1 MKSKLAA
8 TAHVA
13 GLVLLFGVTF
23 AHADNFYFAFDNT
36 IGNVTG
42 TVTGEIFG
50 LVNNSTSAATD
61 VIINSAPTAL
71 GLPSVPFDM
80 FGTPNNNS
88 FTETAGTIT
97 NFVFASTDPSGV
109 FFLQLFTHNIFEN
122 AETSLL
128 VESVN
133 SINFSSV
140 PSPIAGAGLPGMIP
154 VFASVGLLG
163 WWRRRQKSVGNGI
176 GCPKNDTCAGGG
188 CDGPPHRGA

>member
-88 FTETAGTIT
+88 FTETAGTISRSRCGAAQLA
-97 NFVFASTDPSGV
+97 NLHSG
-109 FFLQLFTHNIFEN
+109 QLF
-122 AETSLL
+122 
-128 VESVN
+128 
-133 SINFSSV
+133 
-140 PSPIAGAGLPGMIP
+140 GLS
-154 VFASVGLLG
+154 A
-163 WWRRRQKSVGNGI
+163 
-176 GCPKNDTCAGGG
+176 
-188 CDGPPHRGA
+188 